1 MAKLSRKAELA
12 LWWSEYQTKVVSL
25 SVVFLTI
32 VIIIAGFYPLSS
44 EIVIGEVRTV
54 SLADEKTGMAATAT
68 IHSPETGE
76 VIMVIPI
83 GVTLNIGDKAEI
95 SRGKTMFGIYRYVF
109 VKKIASSKRSH

>member
-1 MAKLSRKAELA
+1 MAKLSKKAELA

-25 SVVFLTI
+25 SAIFLTI

-44 EIVIGEVRTV
+44 EIVIGNVTTV

-76 VIMVIPI
+76 VIMVIPL
-83 GVTLNIGDKAEI
+83 GVTLNIGDKVEI

-109 VKKIASSKRSH
+109 VKKIVPSMRSN